1 MTETAGLSIG
11 ESILDMLGA
20 RAGEKFT
27 LHERFL
33 NPKMVQVL
41 KTIGFDRHYSRAE
54 GAYLYDGEGRRY
66 LDLLSGFGVF
76 AIGRNHPVVKRA
88 LTDVIN
94 ADLPDLVQ
102 MDVSPLAGMLAERL
116 LANMPGQERIFF
128 CNSGT
133 EAVESAIKL
142 ARQATHRSKLIYC
155 DHAFHGLTN
164 GLLSLNGDNI
174 FREGFGPLLA
184 DTVRVPF
191 NDLPALER
199 ALQSGDV
206 AAFIVEPIQGK
217 GVNLPA
223 PGYLAEADRLCKRS
237 GALFVVDEIQAGLG
251 RTGKFLASHH
261 DNVDPDLVTIA
272 KALSGGFIPVGAV
285 AGKKWIFDK
294 TFDRMDRAVVH
305 GSTFGKN
312 NLAMAAGLA
321 TLQVLQQDRLVENAA
336 TRGESLISRL
346 KALVPKYE
354 LLANVRGRG
363 MMIALELGPPQSL
376 KLRAAWALVDKAT
389 KGLYCQMVVLPLF
402 SRHRILSQVA
412 GHDMYVIKLLPPLC
426 LTQADEDWIVRA
438 VDDVL
443 ADAHRFPSA
452 IWDLA
457 ATFTGN
463 ALKRRAG

>member
-1 MTETAGLSIG
+1 MTQPAYSTIG
-11 ESILDMLGA
+11 DSILDMLGA

-27 LHERFL
+27 LHERYL

-41 KTIGFDRHYSRAE
+41 KTIGFDRHYARAE
-54 GAYLYDGEGRRY
+54 GAYLFDTEGRRY

-88 LTDVIN
+88 LVDAIS

-116 LANMPGQERIFF
+116 IGQMPGQERVFF

-133 EAVESAIKL
+133 EAVEAAIKL
-142 ARQATHRSKLIYC
+142 ARQATRRAKLIHC
-155 DHAFHGLTN
+155 DHAFHGLTM
-164 GLLSLNGDNI
+164 GSLSLNGDNI

-191 NDLPALER
+191 NDLPALEK
-199 ALQSGDV
+199 ALQPGDA

-223 PGYLAEADRLCKRS
+223 PNYLSEAARLCKRA
-237 GALFVVDEIQAGLG
+237 GTLFIADEIQAGLG
-251 RTGKFLASHH
+251 RTGKFLASEW
-261 DNVDPDLVTIA
+261 DDVDPDLVLVA

-285 AGKKWIFDK
+285 AGKKWIFDR

-312 NLAMAAGLA
+312 NLAMVAGLA
-321 TLQVLQQDRLVENAA
+321 TLQVLEEDNLIENAA
-336 TRGESLISRL
+336 TRGESLIRRL
-346 KALVPKYE
+346 KELVDKYE
-354 LLANVRGRG
+354 LLADVRGRG
-363 MMIALELGPPQSL
+363 MMIALELGPPKSL

>member
-1 MTETAGLSIG
+1 MSQPGQLSIG
-11 ESILDMLGA
+11 DSILDMLGA

-41 KTIGFDRHYSRAE
+41 KTIGFDRHYARAE
-54 GAYLYDGEGRRY
+54 GAYLYDTEGRRY

-76 AIGRNHPVVKRA
+76 AIGRNHPTVKRA

-94 ADLPDLVQ
+94 ADLPDMVQ
-102 MDVSPLAGMLAERL
+102 MDVSTLAGMLAERL
-116 LANMPGQERIFF
+116 LAQMPGQERVFF

-133 EAVESAIKL
+133 EAVEAAIKL
-142 ARQATHRSKLIYC
+142 SRQATRRSKLVYC
-155 DHAFHGLTN
+155 DHAFHGLTM
-164 GLLSLNGDNI
+164 GSLSLNGDAI
-174 FREGFGPLLA
+174 FREGFGPLLS
-184 DTVRVPF
+184 DTVRVPW
-191 NDLPALER
+191 NDLAALEQ
-199 ALQSGDV
+199 ALQAGDV

-223 PGYLAEADRLCKRS
+223 AGYLAEAARLCKRY
-237 GALFVVDEIQAGLG
+237 GALFVVDEVQAGLG

-261 DNVDPDLVTIA
+261 DGVDPDLVLVA
-272 KALSGGFIPVGAV
+272 KALSGGFVPVGAV
-285 AGKKWIFDK
+285 AGKKWVFDK

-305 GSTFGKN
+305 GSTFAKN

-321 TLQVLQQDRLVENAA
+321 TLQVLQDERLIENAA
-336 TRGESLISRL
+336 ARGESLISRL

-354 LLANVRGRG
+354 LLADVRGRG
-363 MMIALELGPPQSL
+363 MMIALELGPPKSL

-426 LTQADEDWIVRA
+426 SHQSDEDWIVRA
-438 VDDVL
+438 IDDVL

>member
-1 MTETAGLSIG
+1 MTQAAHLSIG
-11 ESILDMLGA
+11 TSILDMLGA

-41 KTIGFDRHYSRAE
+41 KTIGFDRHYARAE
-54 GAYLYDGEGRRY
+54 GAYLYDAEGRRY

-102 MDVSPLAGMLAERL
+102 MDVSPLAGMLAEQLIAR
-116 LANMPGQERIFF
+116 MPGQERVFF

-133 EAVESAIKL
+133 EAVEAAIKL
-142 ARQATHRSKLIYC
+142 ARQATRRAKLIFC
-155 DHAFHGLTN
+155 DHAFHGLTM
-164 GLLSLNGDNI
+164 GALSLNGDSI

-184 DTVRVPF
+184 DVVRVPW
-191 NDLPALER
+191 NDLAALER
-199 ALQSGDV
+199 ALQAGDV

-223 PGYLAEADRLCKRS
+223 PGYLAEAARLCKQH
-237 GALFVVDEIQAGLG
+237 GALFVADEVQAGLG
-251 RTGKFLASHH
+251 RTGKFLATQH
-261 DNVDPDLVTIA
+261 DSLDPDLVLIA

-285 AGKKWIFDK
+285 AGKKWIFDR

-321 TLQVLQQDRLVENAA
+321 TLQVLQDEHLVENAA
-336 TRGESLISRL
+336 TRGESLIRRL

-354 LLANVRGRG
+354 LLADVRGRG
-363 MMIALELGPPQSL
+363 MMIALELGPPKSL

-426 LTQADEDWIVRA
+426 LSQQDEDWIVRA

-463 ALKRRAG
+463 TLKRRAG